1 MMMPG
6 SGISTFSCF
15 SICISLPVL
24 ILCGVIA
31 ALWRRGPALQI
42 TACVYIVSLTA
53 TQLLMSELS
62 SKTFSYRVPGHV
74 TVLHFMS
81 VWLFSIAYWAWMGDL
96 GKCHPRSLGSVSR
109 FVATVVPISV
119 TLPVAVAFNNVA
131 LTHLAAGLNSI
142 ISALSPVTTAILSV
156 LLGCEMPRVVWAG
169 LFVSLIG
176 ALVVLHSEAKVTK
189 PGHWASSQMGIAF
202 ALVSVIFRSLK
213 SVLQDKLLNSHQYG
227 ESFLD
232 KSISVMHLW
241 AVQAP
246 WMVGVSLIYALA
258 TESSKQAW
266 IALTPRNAA
275 LILLTC
281 ICATMLNILGA
292 RTLQALGATHM
303 QAIGKLNVVVTVALS
318 VTLMGERLPLRVL
331 PGAAAMLVGVA
342 IIEKAK
348 QQKLP
353 ESAPLKESV
362 KC

>member
-1 MMMPG
+1 MAP
-6 SGISTFSCF
+6 SEDLSTLSCF

-31 ALWRRGPALQI
+31 ALWRRGRSLQI
-42 TACVYIVSLTA
+42 TVCVYIVNLTA

-62 SKTFSYRVPGHV
+62 TKTFSYKFPGHV
-74 TVLHFMS
+74 TVLHFIS
-81 VWLFSIAYWAWMGDL
+81 VWLYSIAYWSWMGDL
-96 GKCHPRSLGSVSR
+96 GKCHPRSLGSASR

-119 TLPVAVAFNNVA
+119 SLPVAVAFNNVA
-131 LTHLAAGLNSI
+131 LTHLAAGFNSI
-142 ISALSPVTTAILSV
+142 ISALSPVTTAVLSV
-156 LLGCEMPRVVWAG
+156 ALGCEMPRIIWAG
-169 LFVSLIG
+169 LFVSLVG
-176 ALVVLHSEAKVTK
+176 ALVVLHSEAKITK
-189 PGHWASSQMGIAF
+189 PGVWASSQVGIVF

-213 SVLQDKLLNSHQYG
+213 SVLQDKLLNTHQYG
-227 ESFLD
+227 KPFLD

-246 WMVGVSLIYALA
+246 WMVMVSLIYALA
-258 TESSKQAW
+258 TESSKQALSE
-266 IALTPRNAA
+266 LTPQNAA
-275 LILLTC
+275 LIVLTC
-281 ICATMLNILGA
+281 ITATMLNILGA

-342 IIEKAK
+342 LIENANR
-348 QQKLP
+348 QKPL
-353 ESAPLKESV
+353 EVAHLKEAG